1 MDSEAEKLEFSYK
14 YPFSNAAMEIIS
26 SASSKIEEKYLRMG
40 KLRLEEDLSRRRP
53 EFTNVKLNEIKR
65 SIVVSYVYSR
75 MLASALSDR
84 YLLNVY
90 INAESNRVRSAL
102 SSEKMENVMELSK
115 ELGIPVTNEDGS
127 FAIRFDQFLMNK
139 QKGTSLQLVN
149 RNLDKG
155 MVYLSLT
162 ELSEIIAEAARK
174 RIAANLPI
182 STKKLP
188 KEILEYAKSVKRPV
202 RKARVQ
208 QGGKIYR
215 WIEKILETPI
225 HDVRHRTVNLI
236 LAPYLI
242 NVRNIPEEEA
252 VKIITEYIEKCKELN
267 PDTNVNGAYIKY
279 QCKYAKSKGLKPLSL
294 KRAKE
299 LYEGTLELGE

>member
-1 MDSEAEKLEFSYK
+1 MESEAEKLDFAYK
-14 YPFSNAAMEIIS
+14 YPFSKAAMEIIG
-26 SASSKIEEKYLRMG
+26 SASSKVEEKYLRLG
-40 KLRLEEDLSRRRP
+40 KLRLEEDLGRRRP
-53 EFTNVKLNEIKR
+53 EFTAVKLNEIKR

-75 MLASALSDR
+75 MLASALNDR

-102 SSEKMENVMELSK
+102 SSDETANAVELSK
-115 ELGIPVTNEDGS
+115 ELGIPVTSEDGS
-127 FAIRFDQFLMNK
+127 FAIRFEQFLMNK
-139 QKGTSLQLVN
+139 QKGTGLQLVN
-149 RNLDKG
+149 RSLGNG
-155 MVYLSLT
+155 MVYLSLA

-182 STKKLP
+182 GSKKLP
-188 KEILEYAKSVKRPV
+188 KEIIEYAKGVKRPV
-202 RKARVQ
+202 RKASVQ
-208 QGGKIYR
+208 QGGKVYR

-242 NVRNIPEEEA
+242 NVRNMPEEEA
-252 VKIITEYIEKCKELN
+252 EKIITEYIEKCKELN
-267 PDTNVNGAYIKY
+267 PDTNVNGSYIKY
-279 QCKYAKSKGLKPLSL
+279 QCRYAKSKGLKPLSL

-299 LYEGTLELGE
+299 LYEGTLDLGE

>member
-1 MDSEAEKLEFSYK
+1 MS
-14 YPFSNAAMEIIS
+14 
-26 SASSKIEEKYLRMG
+26 
-40 KLRLEEDLSRRRP
+40 RLQWLQVCRA
-53 EFTNVKLNEIKR
+53 LN
-65 SIVVSYVYSR
+65 
-75 MLASALSDR
+75 DR

-102 SSEKMENVMELSK
+102 SSEETNHVMELSK
-115 ELGIPVTNEDGS
+115 ELGILVTNEDGS

-149 RNLDKG
+149 RSLDKG
-155 MVYLSLT
+155 RVYLSLA

-182 STKKLP
+182 SAKKLP
-188 KEILEYAKSVKRPV
+188 KEIIEYAKSVKRPV

-242 NVRNIPEEEA
+242 NVRNMPEEEA
-252 VKIITEYIEKCKELN
+252 EKIITEYIEKCKELN
-267 PDTNVNGAYIKY
+267 PDTNVNSSYIKY

-294 KRAKE
+294 RRAKE
-299 LYEGTLELGE
+299 LYEGTLDLGE